1 MKPFSQIKTLQAAIQ
16 YYNDEQVCVDTV
28 AEMRWPDGK
37 PECPVCGAL
46 EHYYLAARRVWKCR
60 DCGKQFSVKVGTVM
74 EDSPIPLNKW
84 LLAMWMMGNC
94 RNGVSS
100 YEVHRAIGVSQKS
113 AWFMLQRIRLAM
125 RADNAV
131 MSGGEGSTC
140 EADETVVG
148 GKLKNMHVRRKK
160 EMDMAAAG
168 GYTRNKTVVMGVLDR
183 DARKVRAT
191 VLPFAGRAAMEAT
204 VRKYVQ
210 PGTMMHTDAHVGYDN
225 LKRYF
230 PHEVINHMEAHVR
243 GQVTT
248 NGIENFWS
256 LLKRGLGGTYIA
268 VEPFHLHRY
277 VDEQVFRYNH
287 RKDGKAKLSD
297 GDRFRALLS
306 QVAGKRLT
314 WAEVTGKVG
323 ETAF

>member
-1 MKPFSQIKTLQAAIQ
+1 MSRFKQIKTLQAAIQ
-16 YYNDEQVCVDTV
+16 YYSDEQVCVDTV

-37 PECPVCGAL
+37 PECPVCGAV

-131 MSGGEGSTC
+131 MIGGEGSTC

-230 PHEVINHMEAHVR
+230 PHEVINHMEAYVR

>member
-1 MKPFSQIKTLQAAIQ
+1 MKHIKTLQQAIQ
-16 YYNDEQVCVDTV
+16 YFSNEQTCIDE
-28 AEMRWPDGK
+28 AARMRWPDGK
-37 PECPVCGAL
+37 PVCPACGGK
-46 EHYYLAARRVWKCR
+46 EHYYLALRKVWKCKA
-60 DCGKQFSVKVGTVM
+60 CKKQFSVKVGSIF

-84 LLAMWMMGNC
+84 LLAMWMLGNC

-100 YEVHRAIGVSQKS
+100 YEIHRAIGISQKS

-125 RADNAV
+125 RADDAIKI
-131 MSGGEGSTC
+131 GGEGSTV
-140 EADETVVG
+140 EADETVIG
-148 GKLKNMHVRRKK
+148 GKLKNMHAKK
-160 EMDMAAAG
+160 RNSSNMG
-168 GYTRNKTVVMGVLDR
+168 GSGGHQRNKTIVMGVLDR
-183 DARKVRAT
+183 DARKVRAD
-191 VLPFAGRAAMEAT
+191 VIPFAGRKTMEGM

-225 LKRYF
+225 LSRFF
-230 PHEVINHMEAHVR
+230 PHEVINHMEAYVR

-268 VEPFHLHRY
+268 VEPYHLHRY

-287 RKDGKAKLSD
+287 RKDGAAKMTD
-297 GDRFRALLS
+297 GERFEALLS

-323 ETAF
+323 PTPF

>member
-1 MKPFSQIKTLQAAIQ
+1 MKHIKTLQAAIQ
-16 YYNDEQVCVDTV
+16 YFSDEQVCVDTV
-28 AEMRWPDGK
+28 AADRWPDGK
-37 PECPVCGAL
+37 PECPVCGGV
-46 EHYYLAARRVWKCR
+46 EHYYLAARRVWKCKA
-60 DCGKQFSVKVGTVM
+60 CKKQFSVKVGTVM
-74 EDSPIPLNKW
+74 EDSPIPLSKW
-84 LLAMWMMGNC
+84 LLAMWMLGNC

-100 YEVHRAIGVSQKS
+100 YEIHRAIGVSQKS

-125 RADNAV
+125 RSDDAV
-131 MSGGEGSTC
+131 MIGGEGSTV
-140 EADETVVG
+140 EADETAVG
-148 GKLKNMHVRRKK
+148 GKLKNMHAKRKNA
-160 EMDMAAAG
+160 MGLG
-168 GYTRNKTVVMGVLDR
+168 GSGKGNQNKTVVMGMLDR
-183 DARKVRAT
+183 DARKVRAG
-191 VLPFAGRAAMEAT
+191 VIPFAGRQHMEAM

-225 LKRYF
+225 LKKFF
-230 PHEVINHMEAHVR
+230 PHEVINHMEAYVR

-287 RKDGKAKLSD
+287 RKNGSEKLSD
-297 GDRFRALLS
+297 ADRFRALLS

-323 ETAF
+323 ETTPF